1 MTEWLPRMAS
11 DPTLSSRRSHF
22 DRFSFAALV
31 TALDDRLRLR
41 LGVIEYAHSQDCLFR
56 IQPAASQF
64 DLTLSDGTHIRL
76 GDPIVHLHV
85 WNEQF
90 PPFPSTGPTFAWARQ
105 VNRAFKRSLC
115 ELSHFLKTHRDFRD
129 VVAICG
135 DLTFEPH
142 WRAAQLTQFV
152 ARFGFEQ
159 IAAPESRSFSQLAH
173 WFGQNIFISMV
184 VLAHNAAALRAHSLW
199 RDRIPVFLSR
209 KALDERYGIDPERRP
224 KRAGLRAGISNG
236 QQPKT

>member
-1 MTEWLPRMAS
+1 M
-11 DPTLSSRRSHF
+11 
-22 DRFSFAALV
+22 

-41 LGVIEYAHSQDCLFR
+41 LGVIEYTRSQDCLFR

-64 DLTLSDGTHIRL
+64 DLMLSDGTHIRL

-105 VNRAFKRSLC
+105 VNRAFKRSFC

-142 WRAAQLTQFV
+142 WRATQLTQFV

-184 VLAHNAAALRAHSLW
+184 VLAHNAAALRADSLW

-209 KALDERYGIDPERRP
+209 QALDERYGIDPERRP
-224 KRAGLRAGISNG
+224 KRAGLRAGISD
-236 QQPKT
+236 QQPQP